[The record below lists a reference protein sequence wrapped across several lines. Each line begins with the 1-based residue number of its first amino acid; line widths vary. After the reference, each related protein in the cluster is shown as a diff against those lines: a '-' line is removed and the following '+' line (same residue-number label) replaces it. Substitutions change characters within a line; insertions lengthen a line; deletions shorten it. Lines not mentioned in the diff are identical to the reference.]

1 MANSKTIKLF
11 IIDVDGVM
19 ANGKFYNINHN
30 VVLKKFQDRDFTA
43 IKRFKSSNVKI
54 VILSGDNWNKKMAL
68 KRNLNFYL
76 SRTSKTLEKFDF
88 LKIFKKKYNISPNNM
103 AFVGDDYF
111 DIKISKGVRYSFCV
125 SDAPIDLKKVCYKI
139 LKTRGGEGVL
149 SEIYDFCVKKK
160 LINSSSYEKV
170 KKIDSLE
177 ITSKQMS
184 K

>member
-1 MANSKTIKLF
+1 MANSKKIKLF

-111 DIKISKGVRYSFCV
+111 DLSMFTSIELTFCPADSPNIIKNHSKTIMS
-125 SDAPIDLKKVCYKI
+125 AN
-139 LKTRGGEGVL
+139 GGEGVIVEL
-149 SEIYDFCVKKK
+149 YDYFVSNN
-160 LINSSSYEKV
+160 LESIN
-170 KKIDSLE
+170 L
-177 ITSKQMS
+177 
-184 K
+184 